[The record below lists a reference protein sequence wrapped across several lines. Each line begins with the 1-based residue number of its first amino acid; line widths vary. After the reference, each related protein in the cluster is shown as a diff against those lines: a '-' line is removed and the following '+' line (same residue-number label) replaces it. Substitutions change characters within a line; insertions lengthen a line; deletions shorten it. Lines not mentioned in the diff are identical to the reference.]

1 MSPAVGRGRQ
11 LPFPT
16 RGVLPVQE
24 ASRLIERTDRTRQDV
39 LQKRL
44 ITVQAEVPSG
54 TVGTV
59 VNDDGDDGDLPWL
72 VDRVAPMPPS
82 PSLERTHEDE
92 LDWPDDES
100 VRPDVAQF
108 YLYALPSP
116 KGGEREVTRHHSL
129 DVPDDER
136 STYTYSFAASL
147 QSADVRASGTVPSER
162 SDVLS
167 YYFDEPDRDGATEDK
182 ERLSRSSVADSERS
196 REMRSRLIARI
207 DALYD
212 ADKIPPVPRRRQ
224 PF

>member
-1 MSPAVGRGRQ
+1 VGNIVDDEDEGR
-11 LPFPT
+11 
-16 RGVLPVQE
+16 
-24 ASRLIERTDRTRQDV
+24 
-39 LQKRL
+39 
-44 ITVQAEVPSG
+44 
-54 TVGTV
+54 
-59 VNDDGDDGDLPWL
+59 DLPWL
-72 VDRVAPMPPS
+72 ADRVAPMPPS
-82 PSLERTHEDE
+82 PSPSVERTHEDE

-108 YLYALPSP
+108 YLYASPSP
-116 KGGEREVTRHHSL
+116 KGGERQHHSL

-147 QSADVRASGTVPSER
+147 QSADARASGTMPSER

-167 YYFDEPDRDGATEDK
+167 YYFGEPDRDSATEDK
-182 ERLSRSSVADSERS
+182 ERLSRSSVSDSERS

-212 ADKIPPVPRRRQ
+212 ADKIPPVPRLRQ